1 MASTAGFV
9 FVIAGACLAVF
20 LYGLRARWFSRLE
33 RGFLV
38 TIILAIAGFAFLG
51 ALVSGVWQY
60 QAGRQIVHQE
70 IVKGLGSAGEIVQ
83 ANLAEMINIE
93 TEELSRYGGYLPD
106 KLSSAKQK
114 ELAGDLRYM
123 DELNQEILQIEA
135 FDRHGM
141 LLSSSNVTT
150 APEQVDHTAVGLAL
164 DGKRYVSDAYFSA
177 ASHRYVL
184 VMGAPIQDA
193 HGTVAGAIVI
203 RYDLQRELS
212 SLIGATRFEEDGYG
226 VITNNA
232 GRVLAH
238 PDSRKV
244 GEDLSSYAAVEE
256 GRQGNSGWITS
267 RNSAGKQRLF
277 VYRPLRSPATLNPQS
292 WVLLTE
298 SDEVKAMAPVRALG
312 YQLLIGIALF
322 TIPGLLIA
330 RQVAASISRPVQG
343 LVAFVKTVED
353 GDLTGRVAVDGVDE
367 IGRLGTALNQMVKG
381 LGERDRVKELFGRY
395 VATQVSER
403 ILKGEVNLGG
413 ESRRVTILFS
423 DIRNFTTMAEQM
435 TPEQVVSFLN
445 DYFSE
450 MVEAV
455 FSQGGILDK
464 FIGDGMM
471 AVFGS
476 MEDMP
481 DHPRRAVLSALRMKA
496 MLGKINGER
505 GVVGKPAIAIG
516 IGIHTADVIV
526 GNIGTRKRL
535 EYTVVGDGVN
545 TCSRVESLN
554 KELGTTILITQTTY
568 EMLRDEFVCRELPDQ
583 ELRGKKNS
591 LAIYEVISAKAA

>member
-1 MASTAGFV
+1 MANIQWHCANGLFHNSKGMASTAGFV

-38 TIILAIAGFAFLG
+38 TISLAIAGFAFLG

-238 PDSRKV
+238 PDSGKL
-244 GEDLSSYAAVEE
+244 GEDFSSYAAVEE
-256 GRQGNSGWITS
+256 GRQGKSGWITS

-298 SDEVKAMAPVRALG
+298 SDEAKAMAPGACPWLSAADRHCAL
-312 YQLLIGIALF
+312 YD
-322 TIPGLLIA
+322 T
-330 RQVAASISRPVQG
+330 
-343 LVAFVKTVED
+343 
-353 GDLTGRVAVDGVDE
+353 
-367 IGRLGTALNQMVKG
+367 GTAHCPAGCRLDFASGPRSGGVRQNRGGRGPHGPGCGRWGGRNRAPGHSAQPD
-381 LGERDRVKELFGRY
+381 GE
-395 VATQVSER
+395 
-403 ILKGEVNLGG
+403 
-413 ESRRVTILFS
+413 
-423 DIRNFTTMAEQM
+423 
-435 TPEQVVSFLN
+435 
-445 DYFSE
+445 
-450 MVEAV
+450 
-455 FSQGGILDK
+455 
-464 FIGDGMM
+464 
-471 AVFGS
+471 GS
-476 MEDMP
+476 
-481 DHPRRAVLSALRMKA
+481 
-496 MLGKINGER
+496 G
-505 GVVGKPAIAIG
+505 
-516 IGIHTADVIV
+516 
-526 GNIGTRKRL
+526 
-535 EYTVVGDGVN
+535 
-545 TCSRVESLN
+545 
-554 KELGTTILITQTTY
+554 
-568 EMLRDEFVCRELPDQ
+568 
-583 ELRGKKNS
+583 
-591 LAIYEVISAKAA
+591 